1 LTEPA
6 AAVVVLL
13 RGGREDLDA
22 AVAATR
28 LACAT
33 DEVEVGMVA
42 DDIEAQ
48 ALLMAMD
55 QGRPVVAAAAG
66 TGALWSR
73 FVRAAE
79 ELARPVRW
87 ETTRLSGLSATQI
100 ELLWA
105 LGDGL
110 RLPAAARVAT
120 VSERSAHRQ
129 LIAARSLLGARTNS
143 HAATMVRDA
152 ITNLA

>member
-1 LTEPA
+1 
-6 AAVVVLL
+6 
-13 RGGREDLDA
+13 
-22 AVAATR
+22 
-28 LACAT
+28 
-33 DEVEVGMVA
+33 
-42 DDIEAQ
+42 
-48 ALLMAMD
+48 
-55 QGRPVVAAAAG
+55 
-66 TGALWSR
+66 
-73 FVRAAE
+73 
-79 ELARPVRW
+79 VRW

>member
-1 LTEPA
+1 M
-6 AAVVVLL
+6 VVLL

-33 DEVEVGMVA
+33 DEVEVGIVA

-48 ALLMAMD
+48 ALLMAMH

-66 TGALWSR
+66 AGALWSR

-79 ELARPVRW
+79 EMARPVRW
-87 ETTRLSGLSATQI
+87 ETTTLSGLSATQI

-110 RLPAAARVAT
+110 RLPAAARVAA

-129 LIAARSLLGARTNS
+129 LIAARVLLGARTNS

-152 ITNLA
+152 IARFA

>member
-1 LTEPA
+1 MSEWPVL
-6 AAVVVLL
+6 VVLL
-13 RGGREDLDA
+13 RDGRADLDA
-22 AVAATR
+22 AAAATR

-33 DEVEVGMVA
+33 DEVEVGVVA
-42 DDIEAQ
+42 DAKEAE
-48 ALLMAMD
+48 ALLMAIH
-55 QGRPVVAAAAG
+55 QRRPVVAAAAG

-87 ETTRLSGLSATQI
+87 ETTTLAGLSATQI
-100 ELLWA
+100 DLLWA

-110 RLPAAARVAT
+110 RLPAAARVAA

-143 HAATMVRDA
+143 HAATMVREA
-152 ITNLA
+152 IARFG